1 MLLARM
7 TFLRFCLLVAV
18 SMISARS
25 SAQTSPPETPLKE
38 VQLAA
43 NSFSRVPAP
52 DWVEP
57 IDLPPATDKL
67 PVVNRLYDA
76 QYMVAETVTNFFRQA
91 IQINDTASLTN
102 AGQIS
107 IQFVPEYQR
116 LALHKVVIHRG
127 SEVIDLT
134 ASSAMRFLQ
143 REAGLERGAYSDV
156 ATASLLVS
164 DLRVGDTL
172 ETSYSIEGTNPVFG
186 KTYFDYASWD
196 RMDLTL
202 RRRVILKHPLDRK
215 INWRFVTA
223 KKDDALSP
231 QVTTAGDLR
240 RVEFNGT
247 QIQAITPEPLTPADS
262 ITYRWI
268 EFSEFQDWG
277 AVAAWAQELF
287 DPVKTESTEFRAL
300 VAGINA
306 KDKPEERVVAA
317 LEVVQTQVRYFSI
330 ALGENSHK
338 PAQPDIVL
346 QRRFGDC
353 KDKTLLLIAL
363 LKEAGIKSNPVLL
376 SVVRQKGL
384 DKSLPSPLNF
394 DHAIVEAVI
403 GGQQFY
409 LDPTRL
415 GQHGRLD
422 RLGKVFPGAQVLVVA
437 SNTKS
442 LTEIRATAPFDRSD
456 LIETASLPKLDG
468 QGTLEVR
475 RVWTGVNAEAMRVW
489 REQITPDVLNKSFL
503 DAITQRFPA
512 ATMTGDLQFV
522 DDKVNNVLALTANYA
537 VPKMASERSGNWL
550 IPINAANFKGT
561 LAPIS
566 PTTRTTPMSIPGYP
580 FNGQYSFKITLPAGI
595 DVWET
600 PINTN
605 LKNKY
610 FATQLEMKYRGNVVK
625 VTMSL
630 ETRSDRV
637 EPADLKNYNDAMES
651 LVKLPVAAIFIPE
664 KVAKAER
671 SKRNSRTAATTPP
684 AETQLEANL
693 RLTIKNAS
701 AAISSGHLAPADA
714 AQAYIMRANAEGDL
728 GEVENAV
735 ADANKAVELSNGDKI
750 ALLCRG
756 SAYLVAGEFDKSVTD
771 YTTALT
777 QGADAGEVY
786 RMRGIA
792 KFYAARLGEAADD
805 FAKSSELTSGDAQ
818 VYGDIWLAAASRKQG
833 KEIPAEV
840 TARSATAIH
849 LEWPRPALALLTG
862 TASDDE
868 ILKAIHSKNGLEKVT
883 VATEGYFYLGL
894 SRLLN
899 NDPSKAR
906 DYFAKSVASKAYSY
920 EEYKTAQFE
929 LKKLS
934 SPTGTSSINA
944 KPDSPGAS
952 NETGTEKVDYAPATP
967 PSAKAPN
974 AAKNARKKPAQ
985 SIEHAAPDVWGAR
998 PFQ

>member
-1 MLLARM
+1 ML
-7 TFLRFCLLVAV
+7 
-18 SMISARS
+18 SARA
-25 SAQTSPPETPLKE
+25 SAQSPLSEAPLKD

-43 NSFSRVPAP
+43 SSFSRVPAP
-52 DWVEP
+52 NWVES
-57 IDLPPATDKL
+57 IDLPPVIDKQ
-67 PVVNRLYDA
+67 PIVNRLFDS

-91 IQINDTASLTN
+91 IEVNDIASLTN

-107 IQFVPEYQR
+107 IQFVPEYQQ

-127 SEVIDLT
+127 GEVIDQT
-134 ASSAMRFLQ
+134 ASSAVRFLQ
-143 REAGLERGAYSDV
+143 RETGLERGAYSDV
-156 ATASLLVS
+156 VTASLLVS

-172 ETSYSIEGTNPVFG
+172 ETSYSIEGTNPIFG

-215 INWRFVTA
+215 INWRLVTA

-231 QVTTAGDLR
+231 QVTTVGDLR

-247 QIQAITPEPLTPADS
+247 QIQAITPEHLTPADN

-287 DPVKTESTEFRAL
+287 DPVKTESPEFRTL
-300 VAGINA
+300 VASINA
-306 KDKPEERVVAA
+306 KDKPQERVVAA
-317 LEVVQTQVRYFSI
+317 LEAVQTQIRYFSV
-330 ALGENSHK
+330 ALGENSHR
-338 PAQPDIVL
+338 PAQPDTVL

-384 DKSLPSPLNF
+384 DKSPPSPLNF
-394 DHAIVEAVI
+394 DHVIVEAAI
-403 GGQQFY
+403 GGQRFY

-437 SNTKS
+437 HNTKG
-442 LTEIRATAPFDRSD
+442 LTEIPATAPFDRSD

-489 REQITPDVLNKSFL
+489 REQITPDALNKSFL
-503 DAITQRFPA
+503 DAIIQRFPA
-512 ATMTGDLQFV
+512 ATMTGELQFV
-522 DDKVNNVLALTANYA
+522 DDQVNNVLTLTVNYV
-537 VPKMASERSGNWL
+537 VPKMASERLGNRL
-550 IPINAANFKGT
+550 IPIKASNFQGA

-580 FNGQYSFKITLPAGI
+580 FNGLYSFTITLPGGI
-595 DVWET
+595 NVWET
-600 PINTN
+600 PIYTG

-610 FATQLEMKYRGNVVK
+610 FATQIEMKYRGNVVK
-625 VTMSL
+625 AIMSL

-637 EPADLKNYNDAMES
+637 ETGDLKIYNDAMES
-651 LVKLPVAAIFIPE
+651 LAKLPIGAIFIPK
-664 KVAKAER
+664 KVAQAEL
-671 SKRNSRTAATTPP
+671 SKRKSRAATALP
-684 AETQLEANL
+684 AETKLEAEL
-693 RLTIKNAS
+693 RLTIKEAS

-714 AQAYIMRANAEGDL
+714 AQAYVMRANAEGDL
-728 GEVENAV
+728 GEVENSV

-750 ALLCRG
+750 ALFCRG
-756 SAYLVAGEFDKSVTD
+756 NSYLIAGEFDKSIAD

-777 QGADAGEVY
+777 LGVDAGELY
-786 RMRGIA
+786 RKRGIA
-792 KFYAARLGEAADD
+792 KFYAAKFGEAADD
-805 FAKSSELTSGDAQ
+805 FAKSSALTSGDEQ
-818 VYGDIWLAAASRKQG
+818 VYGDIWLAITSRKQG
-833 KEIPAEV
+833 NDIPAEV
-840 TARSATAIH
+840 MARSATAMH

-862 TASDDE
+862 NASEDE
-868 ILKAIHSKNGLEKVT
+868 ILKVIHSKNGVEKST
-883 VATEGYFYLGL
+883 VGTEGYFYLGM

-899 NDPSKAR
+899 NDPDKAR
-906 DYFAKSVASKAYSY
+906 DYFAKSVAAKAYAY
-920 EEYKTAQFE
+920 EEYKAAQLE

-934 SPTGTSSINA
+934 SATSTSSIDA
-944 KPDSPGAS
+944 KPDSPVAS
-952 NETGTEKVDYAPATP
+952 NEAEAAQVEYAPAPP
-967 PSAKAPN
+967 PSAKASN
-974 AAKNARKKPAQ
+974 AARKARKKPAR
-985 SIEHAAPDVWGAR
+985 SVERAAPDVWGAR